1 MICQDTSLPS
11 KVAENTTRFRTK
23 MNALGFTISVSY
35 IILITITWDSIK
47 TGGLVLII
55 FHGSLNKD
63 LVYLSFNTS
72 LGR

>member
-1 MICQDTSLPS
+1 M
-11 KVAENTTRFRTK
+11 RFRTK

-63 LVYLSFNTS
+63 LGYLDYKINIF
-72 LGR
+72 